1 MTIQS
6 GAVKLRQRWYGYE
19 GAASEII
26 FMGIVFIWGITF
38 VLTRDALQVIGPF
51 AYNTMR
57 MMIGGLTMAILAGSH
72 WKTVNRAYLWPVLL
86 VGTVLFLSYALQ
98 TYGQQFTTASKAGF
112 LTGTNLVYVPI
123 FSALLLRRAPG
134 RLAILG
140 VVLAFAGLAPVSIE
154 GKLTDLALAQ
164 GDIFVILS
172 GVGWALYIIVMAR
185 YAPQFNIMLFAALH
199 VLVAG
204 FMCGLCWLAS
214 EPLYLPLDSSAVWLG
229 VLTTGF
235 FILGLGTSIQG
246 WVMRWASPTHVGL
259 IAALEPLFAG
269 LAGWWVGETITQRVL
284 LGGGLIILGV
294 LASELGERLKKPGM
308 ESRL

>member
-1 MTIQS
+1 MTIQP
-6 GAVKLRQRWYGYE
+6 GIIKLRQRWHGYE
-19 GAASEII
+19 GVASEII
-26 FMGIVFIWGITF
+26 FIGIVFIWGITF
-38 VLTRDALQVIGPF
+38 VLTRDAVQVIGPF
-51 AYNTMR
+51 AYNTSR
-57 MMIGGLTMAILAGSH
+57 MMLGGLTMAILAGSQ
-72 WKTVNRAYLWPVLL
+72 WKMVNRIYLWPAFV

-112 LTGTNLVYVPI
+112 LTGTNLVYVPV
-123 FSALLLRRAPG
+123 FSALLLRRMPG

-140 VVLAFAGLAPVSIE
+140 VVLAFAGLVLVSIE
-154 GKLTDLALAQ
+154 GNLIDLALAQ

-185 YAPQFNIMLFAALH
+185 YAPQFNVMLFATLH
-199 VLVAG
+199 VLVAAV
-204 FMCGLCWLAS
+204 MCGLCWLVS
-214 EPLYLPLDSSAVWLG
+214 EPLYLPLDSKPVWLG
-229 VLTTGF
+229 VLVTGF
-235 FILGLGTSIQG
+235 CILGLGTTIQG

-294 LASELGERLKKPGM
+294 LASELGERLKPR
-308 ESRL
+308 SNC

>member
-1 MTIQS
+1 MTTQPGIL
-6 GAVKLRQRWYGYE
+6 KLRQRWQGFE
-19 GAASEII
+19 GVASEII
-26 FMGIVFIWGITF
+26 FIGIVFIWGITF

-51 AYNTMR
+51 AYNTTR
-57 MMIGGLTMAILAGSH
+57 MMIGGLTMAILAGSQ
-72 WKTVNRAYLWPVLL
+72 WKTVNRAYLWPVLV
-86 VGTVLFLSYALQ
+86 VGAVLFLSYALQ

-112 LTGTNLVYVPI
+112 LTGTNLVYVPL
-123 FSALLLRRAPG
+123 FSALLLRRVPS

-140 VVLAFAGLAPVSIE
+140 VLLAFAGLILVSVE
-154 GKLTDLALAQ
+154 GKVTDLALAQ

-172 GVGWALYIIVMAR
+172 GVGWALYIIVMAH
-185 YAPQFNIMLFAALH
+185 YAPQFNILLFAALH

-204 FMCGLCWLAS
+204 VMCGLCWLAS

-235 FILGLGTSIQG
+235 FILGLGTSIQA

-284 LGGGLIILGV
+284 LGGGLIVLGV
-294 LASELGERLKKPGM
+294 LASELGERLQK
-308 ESRL
+308 RD